1 MRGVVNLR
9 GGMRGGVPPW
19 RHHRRCAPG
28 GAPPPCRRV
37 ATSAPD
43 AGGTLPLV
51 RDVIHRAL
59 YAPDSGYFTQRDVI
73 YAPPAYIDFGALLGQ
88 YEYRQ
93 TLSRLYAASD
103 HAWLTPVLVF
113 QPVYSHA
120 IARWLVRGV
129 MELRARGGRHA
140 AAPLVVYEVGG
151 GTGTNARH
159 ICDYIAAHAPQL
171 YRTLSYTVLEIS
183 PALSARQTALLQPH
197 ARVARSVVA
206 DATRLADAGVADA
219 RPCAVVACEVLD
231 NLPHDKVR
239 VRERADGSLE
249 AAEAL
254 VVEEEVFDS
263 TTKSARLQYTE
274 DFRPLQEATV
284 REVLE
289 SLGLTSMDALHEL
302 QADIAATEGAGAG
315 AGLALGM
322 HGLLS
327 GLMSAAAP
335 LEAFIPTGSQRLL
348 GALCQACPEHQFTI
362 ADFSWL
368 PPQPSGAILAPV
380 VQTQRGGHTI
390 DMRGDYLRN
399 PGYADILFPTH
410 FGLLARLVGAASKA
424 SRGSRGQPVEVS
436 HVSTADFMRRHH
448 DVKTTTTRDG
458 FNPLLDDFVNTR
470 ILWTGG
476 DEM

>member
-1 MRGVVNLR
+1 MGRGTHRGRVTLRTRMLLREYIRHALYVRGDGGYFGKHVV
-9 GGMRGGVPPW
+9 GGLTQAIDFAALKDEAAYR
-19 RHHRRCAPG
+19 
-28 GAPPPCRRV
+28 RRV
-37 ATSAPD
+37 A
-43 AGGTLPLV
+43 
-51 RDVIHRAL
+51 DVAAVAAL
-59 YAPDSGYFTQRDVI
+59 RGS
-73 YAPPAYIDFGALLGQ
+73 
-88 YEYRQ
+88 
-93 TLSRLYAASD
+93 
-103 HAWLTPVLVF
+103 AWLTPSEVF
-113 QPVYSHA
+113 TPHYGRS
-120 IARWLVRGV
+120 IARSIIQ
-129 MELRARGGRHA
+129 RHRHLYPGE
-140 AAPLVVYEVGG
+140 PLQIIEVGG
-151 GTGTNARH
+151 GNATFATDVLGHVRQ
-159 ICDYIAAHAPQL
+159 DAADL
-171 YRTLSYTVLEIS
+171 FGSCRYVMLEIS
-183 PALSARQTALLQPH
+183 E
-197 ARVARSVVA
+197 
-206 DATRLADAGVADA
+206 RLAGIQRERLRNEGFEDNVEVVH
-219 RPCAVVACEVLD
+219 RCALEWAQDRSGGSSSVLEGPWHIAMLEVLD

-263 TTKSARLQYTE
+263 TTKAARLQYTE

-284 REVLE
+284 RQVLE

-335 LEAFIPTGSQRLL
+335 VEAFIPTGSQRLL

-399 PGYADILFPTH
+399 PGEADILFPTH

-424 SRGSRGQPVEVS
+424 SRGQPVEVS

>member
-1 MRGVVNLR
+1 LFGS
-9 GGMRGGVPPW
+9 
-19 RHHRRCAPG
+19 
-28 GAPPPCRRV
+28 CR
-37 ATSAPD
+37 
-43 AGGTLPLV
+43 
-51 RDVIHRAL
+51 
-59 YAPDSGYFTQRDVI
+59 Y
-73 YAPPAYIDFGALLGQ
+73 
-88 YEYRQ
+88 
-93 TLSRLYAASD
+93 
-103 HAWLTPVLVF
+103 
-113 QPVYSHA
+113 
-120 IARWLVRGV
+120 V
-129 MELRARGGRHA
+129 M
-140 AAPLVVYEVGG
+140 
-151 GTGTNARH
+151 
-159 ICDYIAAHAPQL
+159 
-171 YRTLSYTVLEIS
+171 LEIS
-183 PALSARQTALLQPH
+183 E
-197 ARVARSVVA
+197 
-206 DATRLADAGVADA
+206 RLAGIQRERLRNEGFEDNVEVVH
-219 RPCAVVACEVLD
+219 RCAFEWAQDRSGGSSSVLEGPWHIAMLEVLD
-231 NLPHDKVR
+231 NMPHDKVR

-254 VVEEEVFDS
+254 VIEEEVFDS

-348 GALCQACPEHQFTI
+348 GALCRACPEHQFTI

-390 DMRGDYLRN
+390 DMRGDYLRH
-399 PGYADILFPTH
+399 PGEADILFPTH

-448 DVKTTTTRDG
+448 DVKTTATRDG

-476 DEM
+476 DHM